1 MFVGQ
6 YLPHNTTTGMN
17 TTINSIWKDLNKEKS
32 ERKIWAARNKDKL
45 IKVLKEENQERMDR
59 YRSRAIK
66 TWDWDKYWKD
76 LDRQRE
82 FMTRRIL
89 SVLWNI

>member
-1 MFVGQ
+1 
-6 YLPHNTTTGMN
+6 MN